1 MTISNVAFE
10 ICWEHE
16 IGLYALLLNGASPGV
31 VVARRPRHFVTDEK
45 PRIERDESLMA
56 NKHGRSSELDQT
68 SLPGR
73 QC

>member
-1 MTISNVAFE
+1 MHRTIN
-10 ICWEHE
+10 IKKHE
-16 IGLYALLLNGASPGV
+16 INLYASVLNGASPGV
-31 VVARRPRHFVTDEK
+31 AVARSSRHFVTDEK

-56 NKHGRSSELDQT
+56 NKHRRSSELDQT